1 MAKNNNLTDFLKGI
15 ADKLRSVLGTSELI
29 DPQDF
34 ETKID
39 TVYQKGKQD
48 SNSDFWDDVFTPNGT
63 PRTKYDYLF
72 ANSFWND
79 ALWETIPKSYTM
91 KPVSYWGK
99 GFQSVFTNSVLKN
112 PFKTSLNPTGKITLN
127 TAEVTNC
134 NYAFSGSSIEHL
146 PTIDASCDTGGLYY
160 MCYGAKKLI
169 SIDKLVL
176 RATGSNTFVQT
187 LTDCVALTNIV
198 IEGSIGQDGF
208 NVSSCTK
215 LTHDSLLSIINA
227 LKDYSGTT
235 TAKTV
240 TLGATNLAK
249 LTDAEKA
256 TATEKGW
263 TLA

>member
-1 MAKNNNLTDFLKGI
+1 MALTDKLTAI
-15 ADKLRSVLGTSELI
+15 ANAVRAKLGTEQTYTLSELS
-29 DPQDF
+29 
-34 ETKID
+34 ENID

-72 ANSFWND
+72 ANGFWND

-91 KPVSYWGK
+91 KPVSYATK
-99 GFQSVFTNSVLKN
+99 GFQNVFTNSVLKN

-127 TAEVTNC
+127 TAEVTNY
-134 NYAFSGSSIEHL
+134 NYAFSDSSIEHL
-146 PTIDASCDTGGLYY
+146 PAINATCDTGGLYH
-160 MCYGAKKLI
+160 MCHGAKKLI
-169 SIDKLVL
+169 SIDKLML
-176 RATGSNTFVQT
+176 RADGSNSFVQT
-187 LTDCVALTNIV
+187 LTDCVELTNIV
-198 IEGSIGQDGF
+198 IEGTIGQNGF
-208 NVSSCTK
+208 DVSPCTK

-263 TLA
+263 TLS

>member
-39 TVYQKGKQD
+39 TVYQKGGKD
-48 SNSDFWDDVFTPNGT
+48 KLETFWDSVFMPGGAAQIN
-63 PRTKYDYLF
+63 YDYAF
-72 ANSFWND
+72 SGYIWTH
-79 ALWETIPKSYTM
+79 LWGTIPKEYVITPKSQSG
-91 KPVSYWGK
+91 V
-99 GFQSVFTNSVLKN
+99 GFRGAFLYSSITN
-112 PFKTSLNPTGKITLN
+112 PFKTSVYPNGKVTLN
-127 TAEVTNC
+127 TSKVTNFT
-134 NYAFSGSSIEHL
+134 NTFSSSWVRSI
-146 PTIDASCDTGGLYY
+146 PTIDATSDTGGLYN
-160 MCYGAKKLI
+160 CFSGATNLKT
-169 SIDKLVL
+169 IDKIIL
-176 RATGSNTFVQT
+176 RDDGTNTFVNTFQYCNSLEDIT
-187 LTDCVALTNIV
+187 IQGV
-198 IEGSIGQDGF
+198 IGQNGF

>member
-15 ADKLRSVLGTSELI
+15 ADKLRSKLSTTALI
-29 DPQDF
+29 NPQDF

-39 TVYQKGKQD
+39 DVYTQGEKEKLEA
-48 SNSDFWDDVFTPNGT
+48 FWDSVFMPNGAAQIN
-63 PRTKYDYLF
+63 YDYAF
-72 ANSFWND
+72 SGYIWTH
-79 ALWETIPKSYTM
+79 LWGTIPKEYVITPKS
-91 KPVSYWGK
+91 KSGV
-99 GFQSVFTNSVLKN
+99 GFRGAFLYSSIIN
-112 PFKTSLNPTGKITLN
+112 PFKTSVYPNGKVTLD
-127 TAEVTNC
+127 TSHVTHFTNSFSSSWARSIPIIDATSDTSGLYRC
-134 NYAFSGSSIEHL
+134 FSGAINV
-146 PTIDASCDTGGLYY
+146 
-160 MCYGAKKLI
+160 K
-169 SIDKLVL
+169 SIDKIIL
-176 RATGSNTFVQT
+176 RDDGTNTFVNTFQYCNSLEDIT
-187 LTDCVALTNIV
+187 IQGV
-198 IEGSIGQDGF
+198 IGQKGF

-235 TAKTV
+235 TAQTV